1 MDSRKR
7 AASVSNEVLNII
19 KERRSIRTYKAD
31 AIPEELLNAVLEAG
45 TFAPTGGGKQS
56 PIIVAITSPQY
67 RKKIAEL
74 NAEVMESESDPYYGA
89 PVVVLVLAQY
99 GYIENG
105 KSLTVSKGRDFLRN
119 GGYRS
124 L

>member
-1 MDSRKR
+1 MDSKKR

-19 KERRSIRTYKAD
+19 KERRSIWTYKAD

-45 TFAPTGGGKQS
+45 TFAPTGGEKQS

-74 NAEVMESESDPYYGA
+74 NAEVMEAESDP
-89 PVVVLVLAQY
+89 
-99 GYIENG
+99 
-105 KSLTVSKGRDFLRN
+105 
-119 GGYRS
+119 
-124 L
+124 

>member
-1 MDSRKR
+1 MDSKKR
-7 AASVSNEVLNII
+7 AESVSNEVLNVI

-74 NAEVMESESDPYYGA
+74 NAEVKGA
-89 PVVVLVLAQY
+89 ERKED
-99 GYIENG
+99 YI
-105 KSLTVSKGRDFLRN
+105 VRI
-119 GGYRS
+119 
-124 L
+124 

>member
-1 MDSRKR
+1 MDSEKR
-7 AASVSNEVLNII
+7 AESVSNEVLNVI

-74 NAEVMESESDPYYGA
+74 NAEVKGA
-89 PVVVLVLAQY
+89 ERKED
-99 GYIENG
+99 YI
-105 KSLTVSKGRDFLRN
+105 VRI
-119 GGYRS
+119 
-124 L
+124 